1 MKILRTIEKYFANIS
16 QTVELWQIIVY
27 NEKSL
32 NKYGFISER
41 ILMKQGSK
49 VGIVC
54 CSNGLNKNQVATINM
69 LVQVLEKSGF
79 VPELSPYLYGDE
91 NGRAGT
97 AQERADALMHF
108 YKDESVD
115 EIFDVSGGDMA
126 NEILPYLDFQTIAWS
141 KKHFWGYSDLT
152 TILNAIYARTGKSS
166 VLYQVRNLTYDHSQ
180 EQLTDFLGTMLGGSS
195 ALYDFPCEFVR
206 GTHMEGMVVGG
217 NIRCLLKLAGT
228 PFWPDMREK
237 ILLLESY
244 GGGVPQMVTYLSQL
258 SQMGVFK
265 KVSGILLGTFT
276 RMEADEYKPDIA
288 ELMLEFAEKRTPI
301 AQTKF
306 IGHGTDSKAI
316 RIGHH
321 LKLYSVEANKR
332 IYKGLA

>member
-27 NEKSL
+27 NEKNL

-41 ILMKQGSK
+41 ILMKQRSK
-49 VGIVC
+49 VSIVC
-54 CSNGLNKNQVATINM
+54 CSNGLNKNQAATINM

-265 KVSGILLGTFT
+265 KVNGILLGTFT
-276 RMEADEYKPDIA
+276 KMEADECKPDIA

-306 IGHGTDSKAI
+306 IGHGADSKAI

-321 LKLYSVEANKR
+321 LKLYSGEANKR

>member
-1 MKILRTIEKYFANIS
+1 
-16 QTVELWQIIVY
+16 
-27 NEKSL
+27 
-32 NKYGFISER
+32 
-41 ILMKQGSK
+41 MKQGSK

-54 CSNGLNKNQVATINM
+54 CSNGLNKNQAATINM
-69 LVQVLEKSGF
+69 LVQLLEKSGF

-108 YKDESVD
+108 YKDEAVD

-166 VLYQVRNLTYDHSQ
+166 VLYQVRNLTYDRSQ

-206 GTHMEGMVVGG
+206 GTHMEGIVVGG

-237 ILLLESY
+237 ILLLEAYS
-244 GGGVPQMVTYLSQL
+244 GEVPQMVTYLSQL
-258 SQMGVFK
+258 KQIGVFK
-265 KVSGILLGTFT
+265 KINGILLGTFT
-276 RMEADEYKPDIA
+276 KMDANVCKPDMT
-288 ELMLEFAEKRTPI
+288 ELVLEFAEKRTPV
-301 AQTKF
+301 AATSF

-321 LKLYSVEANKR
+321 LKLYSEEANKR
-332 IYKGLA
+332 ICKGLEHV

>member
-1 MKILRTIEKYFANIS
+1 
-16 QTVELWQIIVY
+16 
-27 NEKSL
+27 
-32 NKYGFISER
+32 
-41 ILMKQGSK
+41 MKQGSK

-54 CSNGLNKNQVATINM
+54 CSNGLNKNQAATINM
-69 LVQVLEKSGF
+69 LVQLLEKSGF

-97 AQERADALMHF
+97 AQERADTLMHF
-108 YKDESVD
+108 YKDEAVD

-141 KKHFWGYSDLT
+141 KKHFWGYSELT

-166 VLYQVRNLTYDHSQ
+166 VLYQVRNLTYNHSQ

-206 GTHMEGMVVGG
+206 GTHMEGIVVGG

-237 ILLLESY
+237 ILLLEAYS
-244 GGGVPQMVTYLSQL
+244 GEVPQMVTYLSQL
-258 SQMGVFK
+258 KQIGVFK
-265 KVSGILLGTFT
+265 KINGVLLGTFT
-276 RMEADEYKPDIA
+276 KMDANVCKPDMT
-288 ELMLEFAEKRTPI
+288 ELVLEFAEKRTPV
-301 AQTKF
+301 AATSF

-321 LKLYSVEANKR
+321 LKLYSEEANKR
-332 IYKGLA
+332 IYKGLEHV

>member
-1 MKILRTIEKYFANIS
+1 
-16 QTVELWQIIVY
+16 
-27 NEKSL
+27 
-32 NKYGFISER
+32 
-41 ILMKQGSK
+41 MKQGSK

-54 CSNGLNKNQVATINM
+54 CSNGLNKNQAATINM
-69 LVQVLEKSGF
+69 LVQLLEKSGF

-97 AQERADALMHF
+97 ARERADALMHF
-108 YKDESVD
+108 YKDEAVD

-166 VLYQVRNLTYDHSQ
+166 VLYQVRNLTYDRSQ

-206 GTHMEGMVVGG
+206 GTHMEGIVVGG

-228 PFWPDMREK
+228 PFWPDLREK
-237 ILLLESY
+237 ILLLEAYS
-244 GGGVPQMVTYLSQL
+244 GEVPQMVTYLSQL
-258 SQMGVFK
+258 KQIGVFK
-265 KVSGILLGTFT
+265 KINGILLGTFT
-276 RMEADEYKPDIA
+276 KMDANVCKPDMT
-288 ELMLEFAEKRTPI
+288 ELVLEFAEKRTPV
-301 AQTKF
+301 AATSF

-321 LKLYSVEANKR
+321 LKLYSEEANKR
-332 IYKGLA
+332 IYKGLEHV

>member
-1 MKILRTIEKYFANIS
+1 
-16 QTVELWQIIVY
+16 
-27 NEKSL
+27 
-32 NKYGFISER
+32 
-41 ILMKQGSK
+41 MKQGSK

-54 CSNGLNKNQVATINM
+54 CSNGLNKNQAATINM
-69 LVQVLEKSGF
+69 LVQLLEKSGF

-108 YKDESVD
+108 YKDEAVD

-195 ALYDFPCEFVR
+195 ALYNFPCEFVR
-206 GTHMEGMVVGG
+206 GTHMEGIVVGG

-237 ILLLESY
+237 ILLLEAYS
-244 GGGVPQMVTYLSQL
+244 GEVPQMVTYLSQL
-258 SQMGVFK
+258 KQIGVFK
-265 KVSGILLGTFT
+265 KINGILLGTFT
-276 RMEADEYKPDIA
+276 KMDANVCKPDMT
-288 ELMLEFAEKRTPI
+288 ELVLEFAEKRTPV
-301 AQTKF
+301 AATSF

-321 LKLYSVEANKR
+321 LKLYSEEANKR
-332 IYKGLA
+332 ICKGLEHV

>member
-1 MKILRTIEKYFANIS
+1 
-16 QTVELWQIIVY
+16 
-27 NEKSL
+27 
-32 NKYGFISER
+32 
-41 ILMKQGSK
+41 MKQGSK

-54 CSNGLNKNQVATINM
+54 CSNGLDQKQAETVDL
-69 LVQVLEKSGF
+69 LVQILEKSGF

-91 NGRAGT
+91 NGMVGT
-97 AQERADALMHF
+97 ARERAQALMNF
-108 YKDESVD
+108 YRDDSVE
-115 EIFDVSGGDMA
+115 EIFDVSGGDLA
-126 NEILPYLDFQTIAWS
+126 NEILPYLDFQTIAYG

-152 TILNAIYARTGKSS
+152 TVLNAIYARTGKFS
-166 VLYQVRNLTYDHSQ
+166 VLYQVRNLTYEHSQ
-180 EQLTDFLGTMLGGSS
+180 EQITDFLETVLGGSS

-265 KVSGILLGTFT
+265 KVNGILLGTFT
-276 RMEADEYKPDIA
+276 KMEASECKPDMA
-288 ELMLEFAEKRTPI
+288 ELVLKFAEKRTPI

-321 LKLYSVEANKR
+321 LKLYSAEATKR
-332 IYKGLA
+332 IYNTITRT